1 MTTSGTNVLDITQI
15 PGPVLTYLETS
26 IGAAPTT
33 LELQGK
39 IWNLITASE
48 QTIYET
54 NLTPQNPIDQLQ
66 GEVSPIN
73 VTLRSINSTDL
84 TFGQGRVIRFA
95 EVCHPRPW
103 CVELMDQLET
113 TGQIPPVFWEQLAVW
128 TRAVA
133 PGAGS
138 LRSAVY

>member
-15 PGPVLTYLETS
+15 QGPVLTYLENP
-26 IGAAPTT
+26 IGPTPTT
-33 LELQGK
+33 LELQGQA
-39 IWNLITASE
+39 WNLVTASE

-84 TFGQGRVIRFA
+84 TFGQGRVTRFA
-95 EVCHPRPW
+95 EVCHPRP
-103 CVELMDQLET
+103 
-113 TGQIPPVFWEQLAVW
+113 
-128 TRAVA
+128 
-133 PGAGS
+133 
-138 LRSAVY
+138 

>member
-15 PGPVLTYLETS
+15 QGPVLTYLENP
-26 IGAAPTT
+26 IGPTPTT
-33 LELQGK
+33 LELQGQA
-39 IWNLITASE
+39 WNLVTASE

-84 TFGQGRVIRFA
+84 TFGHGRVIRFA

-103 CVELMDQLET
+103 CVELM
-113 TGQIPPVFWEQLAVW
+113 
-128 TRAVA
+128 
-133 PGAGS
+133 
-138 LRSAVY
+138 Y